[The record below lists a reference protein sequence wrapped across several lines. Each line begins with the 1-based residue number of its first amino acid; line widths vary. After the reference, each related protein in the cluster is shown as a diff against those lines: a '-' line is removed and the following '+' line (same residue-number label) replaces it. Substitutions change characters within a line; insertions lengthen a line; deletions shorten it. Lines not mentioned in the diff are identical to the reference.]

1 MFTILSGCYVF
12 SCIFHVTIARTSSSQ
27 VATTWLAFLNHP
39 VYWCRDGRNSLR
51 GIKKSYC
58 ENRREYTES
67 NATETHRSTDLV
79 VGQFH
84 VANARALRHKSK
96 RCCVVSE
103 CCATICMRDR
113 RTSEA
118 CTGRFTCSGEAC
130 HVCRLRPLVTQSLR
144 TSFSATTS
152 VVSRRLTFSTDRST
166 RKRLTGHVCSQ
177 WLCVARP
184 QVQTVAKLRTPTTLY
199 KTDHYTV
206 NHKKRDILFLTIT
219 LANLNRFLYHFN
231 R

>member
-1 MFTILSGCYVF
+1 M
-12 SCIFHVTIARTSSSQ
+12 
-27 VATTWLAFLNHP
+27 
-39 VYWCRDGRNSLR
+39 
-51 GIKKSYC
+51 
-58 ENRREYTES
+58 
-67 NATETHRSTDLV
+67 TETHRSTDLV
-79 VGQFH
+79 AGQFP
-84 VANARALRHKSK
+84 VANTRALRHKSK

-166 RKRLTGHVCSQ
+166 RKRLTGHVCNQ

-199 KTDHYTV
+199 KTDHYIGPLISGNARELT
-206 NHKKRDILFLTIT
+206 FLPV
-219 LANLNRFLYHFN
+219 LYTFTTRECGAVMRSVACLCVCLSVLMLKLKLMKAFTQKVHF
-231 R
+231 